1 MAKYSSTFTIS
12 HTVCWFCIAHMHKQ
26 AVSVL
31 SWVRTNTLL
40 LHSKSCALP
49 RGRTAINYSTMCS
62 LTSGCRHP
70 CAALN
75 SHTTALIW
83 THTLS
88 VGSHVHLHTQTHT
101 RKQRLR
107 NMLKILTQAF
117 FIQKQS
123 CLTRLAHITENNGT
137 RRIYLFH
144 SFLKQIG
151 QVYLYWEA
159 QICQSKRTDVQFLH
173 YKPGIYLWMAHLGFF
188 FQMKCILNLLSCT

>member
-12 HTVCWFCIAHMHKQ
+12 HTVCWLCVAHMNKQ

-31 SWVRTNTLL
+31 SCVHTNTFS

-49 RGRTAINYSTMCS
+49 HGRTAINYSTLCS
-62 LTSGCRHP
+62 LTSGCRYH

-88 VGSHVHLHTQTHT
+88 VGSHVHMHTQTHT

-107 NMLKILTQAF
+107 NMLKILTQCFSSRYKA
-117 FIQKQS
+117 
-123 CLTRLAHITENNGT
+123 
-137 RRIYLFH
+137 
-144 SFLKQIG
+144 
-151 QVYLYWEA
+151 V
-159 QICQSKRTDVQFLH
+159 
-173 YKPGIYLWMAHLGFF
+173 KPGLHISLKTMEVLGFVYF
-188 FQMKCILNLLSCT
+188 SLRWNGLNRFICTGRLKELTYSSTL